1 MKKTIQV
8 IIKQKDSFLGPIN
21 TTKSLA
27 LGYVFNYLIPN
38 NIVEI
43 ASEGK
48 IKHINMLK
56 NIKSKQAKINYNIN
70 LEMKTNLEKIQKIN
84 IRKKLGQ
91 NQQIFGRI
99 TENEVIEQIIK
110 LTGKRLDKKQIKLPN
125 IKEIGIYDIVIRIQ
139 ENINTIVKLQIL
151 PSIL

>member
-1 MKKTIQV
+1 MKKNIQV
-8 IIKQKDSFLGPIN
+8 IIRKEDSVLGPIN

-43 ASEGK
+43 ASKGK
-48 IKHINMLK
+48 IKHINML
-56 NIKSKQAKINYNIN
+56 NDIKFTQAKISYNNN
-70 LEMKTNLEKIQKIN
+70 LKIKTNLEKIKKIN

-99 TENEVIEQIIK
+99 TENEVIEYIFR
-110 LTGKRLDKKQIKLPN
+110 LTGKRFDKKQIKLPDT
-125 IKEIGIYDIVIRIQ
+125 KALGIYDVNIRIQ
-139 ENINTIVKLQIL
+139 ENINTTIKLQIL